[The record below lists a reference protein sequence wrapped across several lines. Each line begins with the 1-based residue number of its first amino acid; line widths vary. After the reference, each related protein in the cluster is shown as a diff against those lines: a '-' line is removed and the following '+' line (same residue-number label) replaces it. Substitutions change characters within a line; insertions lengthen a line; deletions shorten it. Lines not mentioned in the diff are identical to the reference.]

1 MYNDINISTCSLEVL
16 ETAFQL
22 ISVSTKN
29 DNHLEFIESILPIF
43 SEKLLFD
50 DEKIDYSLRHRF
62 CEKFSYFIL
71 NRETKDINQ
80 FIQPFV
86 VNYSNNREMASFFQE
101 IISTEDRINKYEQFW
116 LIWESFYQKIVDM
129 CNNNANYYL
138 SEIIHNYLLAW
149 PYWKDTTK
157 EWHSLKER
165 EKLFYQKV
173 VKDIGH
179 CPSVLDSIAKLLNEI
194 GSRFLNDGIYWISDM
209 LYSNKNL
216 LISKLETNTIYYL
229 ENLVRKYIYKNR
241 EKVRKIK
248 KLKEEVLIILDFL
261 IEKGSV
267 VGYMLRESIL

>member
-1 MYNDINISTCSLEVL
+1 
-16 ETAFQL
+16 
-22 ISVSTKN
+22 
-29 DNHLEFIESILPIF
+29 
-43 SEKLLFD
+43 
-50 DEKIDYSLRHRF
+50 
-62 CEKFSYFIL
+62 
-71 NRETKDINQ
+71 
-80 FIQPFV
+80 
-86 VNYSNNREMASFFQE
+86 MASFFQE

-248 KLKEEVLIILDFL
+248 KLKEEILIILDFL

-267 VGYMLRESIL
+267 VGYMLRESII